1 MSADLGLDRSGNGN
15 DWAVNNITYVDQM
28 VDSPTNN
35 FATLNSLKQK
45 DVTLSEGNLK
55 SFGGTGG
62 SGDVLT
68 HSTFG
73 VSSGKW
79 YAEFAYTII
88 SGDAAYAVGI
98 QKTESTGAEDLS
110 YRYYAYN
117 GNKYENS
124 TGSSYGASYTAGDII
139 GLALDMDAGTL
150 TFYKNNATQ
159 GTSFTSISGDYNFY
173 GIRMGGTEH
182 TGVWNFGQDSS
193 FAGAK
198 TAQGNQ
204 DDNDI
209 GDFYYTPPTGFL
221 ALCTSNLPAVAV
233 TPSEHFNTVIYTGD
247 GSTQAITGV
256 GFQPDYVW
264 IKERSTGASHCSFDV
279 LRGVNKVLGQDDH
292 GGQTESQTDLLTA
305 FSADGFS
312 LGANAGGKSVNRNT
326 DTYVAWNWLAGG
338 SGSANTDGNMAETV
352 TVSANVDAGF
362 SIITY
367 TGDGAAATVGHG
379 LSKAPEMIIVKSYK
393 TGDAQWRVYH
403 SSNTSAPETDYL
415 AINTTAATADDSAVW
430 NDTAPTADVFT
441 IGDGA
446 NVNTDDDPYV
456 AYCWH
461 SVDGYS
467 KMGSYTGNASTDGTF
482 VYTGLRPAMIIFKKT
497 NGSEAWRTY
506 HNKVEPYN
514 PNKQVLLPSESDAEG
529 GADNEVDF
537 LSNGFKLRTSWNGM
551 NGSGDTYIFIAFA
564 ETPFKYSNAL

>member
-193 FAGAK
+193 FAGEE

-233 TPSEHFNTVIYTGD
+233 TPSEHFI
-247 GSTQAITGV
+247 
-256 GFQPDYVW
+256 
-264 IKERSTGASHCSFDV
+264 
-279 LRGVNKVLGQDDH
+279 
-292 GGQTESQTDLLTA
+292 
-305 FSADGFS
+305 
-312 LGANAGGKSVNRNT
+312 
-326 DTYVAWNWLAGG
+326 
-338 SGSANTDGNMAETV
+338 
-352 TVSANVDAGF
+352 
-362 SIITY
+362 
-367 TGDGAAATVGHG
+367 
-379 LSKAPEMIIVKSYK
+379 
-393 TGDAQWRVYH
+393 
-403 SSNTSAPETDYL
+403 
-415 AINTTAATADDSAVW
+415 
-430 NDTAPTADVFT
+430 
-441 IGDGA
+441 
-446 NVNTDDDPYV
+446 
-456 AYCWH
+456 
-461 SVDGYS
+461 
-467 KMGSYTGNASTDGTF
+467 
-482 VYTGLRPAMIIFKKT
+482 
-497 NGSEAWRTY
+497 
-506 HNKVEPYN
+506 
-514 PNKQVLLPSESDAEG
+514 
-529 GADNEVDF
+529 
-537 LSNGFKLRTSWNGM
+537 
-551 NGSGDTYIFIAFA
+551 
-564 ETPFKYSNAL
+564 